1 MSIQN
6 STITPLDLAWEAINA
21 LGGVPTS
28 SVPADI
34 AYDAAI
40 EAALA
45 EIEKLGGSDPAAR
58 RHAEAMAEIDAEHDR
73 QNAGVIAIGDHDREY
88 LRTVGVVAVEMG
100 ARQ

>member
-6 STITPLDLAWEAINA
+6 STISPLDLVWEEIFA

-28 SVPADI
+28 SVPADV

-45 EIEKLGGSDPAAR
+45 IVEKFGGSDPAAR
-58 RHAEAMAEIDAEHDR
+58 RHAAAMAAIDAEHDR
-73 QNAGVIAIGDHDREY
+73 RNAGVIAIGDHDREY
-88 LRTVGVVAVEMG
+88 LRTIGAVAIEMG

>member
-1 MSIQN
+1 MQTN
-6 STITPLDLAWEAINA
+6 TITPLDLAWEAINA

-40 EAALA
+40 GAALA

-58 RHAEAMAEIDAEHDR
+58 RHASAMAAIDAEHDR
-73 QNAGVIAIGDHDREY
+73 QNCSNVVVIVDHDPDFLGKLDAIRQI
-88 LRTVGVVAVEMG
+88 MG
-100 ARQ
+100 AQQ

>member
-1 MSIQN
+1 MIN
-6 STITPLDLAWEAINA
+6 STITNLDLAWEAVNA

-40 EAALA
+40 GAALA

-58 RHAEAMAEIDAEHDR
+58 RHAEAMAVIDAEHDR
-73 QNAGVIAIGDHDREY
+73 QNAVVIQIGDHSPEY
-88 LRTVGVVAVEMG
+88 SRVVEAVQR
-100 ARQ
+100 AIA

>member
-1 MSIQN
+1 MSIQS
-6 STITPLDLAWEAINA
+6 STITPLDLVWEEIFA

-28 SVPADI
+28 SVPADV

-45 EIEKLGGSDPAAR
+45 IVEKFGGSDPAAR
-58 RHAEAMAEIDAEHDR
+58 RHAAAIAAIDAEHDR
-73 QNAGVIAIGDHDREY
+73 QNNVVQIGDHAPESYVRVED
-88 LRTVGVVAVEMG
+88 AVRREMG